1 MEKQE
6 QSKTQKPLYTY
17 KGRHLVRKDREI
29 YYGNMSDEYVTKI
42 DVQSFKR
49 VESASGKA
57 LDVPDKLRIQ
67 LLPTD
72 TENLDIT
79 KIKTTSR
86 ESLYDALDVA
96 HNWLVKAN

>member
-1 MEKQE
+1 MEKQ
-6 QSKTQKPLYTY
+6 LYTY
-17 KGRHLVRKDREI
+17 KGHHLVRSKREI
-29 YYGNMSDEYVTKI
+29 YYGNMSGDYVTKI
-42 DVQSFKR
+42 DIQSTRK
-49 VESASGKA
+49 VEGAGGKVLEVA
-57 LDVPDKLRIQ
+57 DKVKVQ

-86 ESLYDALDVA
+86 DSLYEALEVA